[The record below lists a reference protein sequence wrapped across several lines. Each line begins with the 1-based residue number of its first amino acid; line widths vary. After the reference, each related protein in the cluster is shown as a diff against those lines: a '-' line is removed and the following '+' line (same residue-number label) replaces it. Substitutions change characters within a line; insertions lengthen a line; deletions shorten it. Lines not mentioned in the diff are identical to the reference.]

1 MLMSTVTGCKPVK
14 LALASGKGGT
24 GKTTLSTALALS
36 ARGPVWLLDCDVEE
50 PNCHIFIQ
58 PESQRT
64 VPVPVPVPVIDDTKC
79 TGCGACGEIC
89 QFNAIVPLG
98 KKTLVFPELC
108 HSCGGCARVCPSG
121 AITEQDI
128 IVGTLEISTRDHVTF
143 VKGQLDVGR
152 AMSGPV
158 IKAVKQFA
166 SDDHVTVIDCP
177 PGTSCPMIA
186 AVSGVDFVL
195 LVTEPTPFGL
205 HDLRLAVE
213 TVRTLGLPFGV
224 AINRSDA
231 GDDRVETYC
240 RDEDIAV
247 MVRIPEDRR
256 IAEAYSNGNVLTAA
270 VPEYIP
276 VLQRLIADIQDRV
289 TGRQP

>member
-98 KKTLVFPELC
+98 KKTIVFPELC

>member
-64 VPVPVPVPVIDDTKC
+64 VPVPVPVPVIDDMKC

>member
-64 VPVPVPVPVIDDTKC
+64 VPVPVPVPVIDNTKC

-98 KKTLVFPELC
+98 KKTIVFPELC

>member
-64 VPVPVPVPVIDDTKC
+64 VPVPVPVPVIDNTKC

-98 KKTLVFPELC
+98 KKTIVFPELC

-158 IKAVKQFA
+158 IKAVKQFS
-166 SDDHVTVIDCP
+166 SDDHLTIIDCP

-186 AVSGVDFVL
+186 AVSGADFVL

-247 MVRIPEDRR
+247 MLRIPEDRR
-256 IAEAYSNGNVLTAA
+256 IAEAYSNGNVLTTA

-276 VLQRLIADIQDRV
+276 VLQRLIDDIQDRV
-289 TGRQP
+289 TGRQL

>member
-64 VPVPVPVPVIDDTKC
+64 VPVPVPVPVIDNTKC

>member
-1 MLMSTVTGCKPVK
+1 MSTVTGCKPVK

-64 VPVPVPVPVIDDTKC
+64 VPVPVPVPVIDNTKC

-98 KKTLVFPELC
+98 KKTIVFPELC